1 MNRPRRWP
9 AVALAMVPGLAFQAW
24 FVVRWGYSTAAG
36 LQFTLVD
43 DAMIS
48 MTYGRTLAE
57 TGELVWFPGAPR
69 VQGFTNL
76 LWTLYMALLHVIGLA
91 GSGAALAVTLTN
103 LCFLVATALFTYRL
117 VDRLAG
123 GASRLPALVA
133 CGTVPLLFPLIY
145 WSLRGMETGLIALVV
160 VTSASLSYAL
170 LERWVD
176 GRPAAPTCAALGL
189 AGSVGVLTRLDVAVL
204 VAVPLALLVVWAP
217 TASRRVEV
225 VLFGML
231 PVVAVSGGVVAF
243 QALYYSDWL
252 PNTYRLKMEGFP
264 VLDRVA
270 RGAAAAGKVLP
281 LLCFA
286 AWGFAGARTS
296 PDAAARRLAS
306 LLLGMVLA
314 AAGYS
319 VWVGGDAWEEF
330 LFCNRYVSVVLPL
343 MVALAV
349 LGVEATVGRR
359 ALSQGR
365 RLLVVGS
372 ATASGL
378 AMGVLTNP
386 VSYLPPIGLAEG
398 VVMGLGAI
406 AVLDRLSGPGAI
418 RGRALLLA
426 AGTFAAV
433 AGLVGMVV
441 VTRVGGDTD
450 VELETRIGQ
459 LLNRGTAA
467 DARIAVTS
475 AGTTAYYARRPMVDL
490 LGKNDRRIATGPPAV
505 IDPADPVLE
514 RFRTFYPGHNKWNY
528 DYSIGELRP
537 DVVLPLFH
545 VETIP
550 QLEGWGYERRCLDGF
565 PVFVLGSSTKIDRTV
580 FAVCPE

>member
-1 MNRPRRWP
+1 M
-9 AVALAMVPGLAFQAW
+9 
-24 FVVRWGYSTAAG
+24 
-36 LQFTLVD
+36 
-43 DAMIS
+43 
-48 MTYGRTLAE
+48 
-57 TGELVWFPGAPR
+57 
-69 VQGFTNL
+69 
-76 LWTLYMALLHVIGLA
+76 
-91 GSGAALAVTLTN
+91 
-103 LCFLVATALFTYRL
+103 
-117 VDRLAG
+117 
-123 GASRLPALVA
+123 
-133 CGTVPLLFPLIY
+133 
-145 WSLRGMETGLIALVV
+145 
-160 VTSASLSYAL
+160 
-170 LERWVD
+170 
-176 GRPAAPTCAALGL
+176 
-189 AGSVGVLTRLDVAVL
+189 
-204 VAVPLALLVVWAP
+204 
-217 TASRRVEV
+217 
-225 VLFGML
+225 
-231 PVVAVSGGVVAF
+231 
-243 QALYYSDWL
+243 
-252 PNTYRLKMEGFP
+252 
-264 VLDRVA
+264 
-270 RGAAAAGKVLP
+270 LP

-467 DARIAVTS
+467 DARI
-475 AGTTAYYARRPMVDL
+475 
-490 LGKNDRRIATGPPAV
+490 
-505 IDPADPVLE
+505 
-514 RFRTFYPGHNKWNY
+514 
-528 DYSIGELRP
+528 
-537 DVVLPLFH
+537 
-545 VETIP
+545 
-550 QLEGWGYERRCLDGF
+550 
-565 PVFVLGSSTKIDRTV
+565 
-580 FAVCPE
+580 